1 MNTKED
7 KYIFL
12 NGENRRGIKNKL
24 KNADPVKRTQKLA
37 RKNISNNIVSIFPNM
52 KEEQIEITDSVPGK
66 IDTERSKRS
75 YVLRSLNFKLKKKKT
90 LQVFRQKRAVY

>member
-37 RKNISNNIVSIFPNM
+37 RKNISNNSSMNFP
-52 KEEQIEITDSVPGK
+52 
-66 IDTERSKRS
+66 
-75 YVLRSLNFKLKKKKT
+75 
-90 LQVFRQKRAVY
+90 